1 MTTTKTAIKNTIK
14 YLHRCQRARAAGY
27 QVAFTTD
34 PAWLVDQAINRR
46 AGWPDDPS
54 STRGSAMPTHD
65 GRYPP
70 KASGGAYSHLRNLAR
85 ALNTERLIVR
95 EGELGEWRRLILAR
109 IPQRISH
116 PEDL

>member
-14 YLHRCQRARAAGY
+14 YLRRCQRARAAGY
-27 QVAFTTD
+27 PVSFTTD
-34 PAWLVDQAINRR
+34 PAWLVEQAINRR

-65 GRYPP
+65 GRYPT
-70 KASGGAYSHLRNLAR
+70 KASGDKYAHIRRLAC
-85 ALNTERLIVR
+85 ALNTPRLIVR
-95 EGELGEWRRLILAR
+95 EGELGEWRRLILER
-109 IPQRISH
+109 VPQRISR